1 MNNGVIVWLIIF
13 ALSAAG
19 FFLIAL
25 IVSIKGLGDLRLLLR
40 HSGRED
46 KPAVKSEKEVEKVSE

>member
-1 MNNGVIVWLIIF
+1 MDNGVILWLIIF

-25 IVSIKGLGDLRLLLR
+25 IVSIRGLSDLRDLLQNSEQR
-40 HSGRED
+40 D
-46 KPAVKSEKEVEKVSE
+46 KSDKFSDEE

>member
-25 IVSIKGLGDLRLLLR
+25 IVSIKGLADLRNLLQ
-40 HSGRED
+40 HSEQRDKSDKFLGED
-46 KPAVKSEKEVEKVSE
+46 AEKVSE

>member
-25 IVSIKGLGDLRLLLR
+25 IVSIRGLADLRDLLQ
-40 HSGRED
+40 HSEHRV
-46 KPAVKSEKEVEKVSE
+46 KPDTKPEKEAEKVSE